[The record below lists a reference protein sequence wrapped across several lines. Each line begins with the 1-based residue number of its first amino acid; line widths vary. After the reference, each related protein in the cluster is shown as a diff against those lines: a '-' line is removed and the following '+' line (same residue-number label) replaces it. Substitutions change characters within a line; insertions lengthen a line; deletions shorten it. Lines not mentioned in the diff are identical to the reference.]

1 MVKEL
6 ENLTRQDVLRY
17 YRTYIKSGG
26 EARVKATVQ
35 VLAQRARSDP
45 PQARARRFNQDVRD
59 ARLMKHNIVRKQIEN
74 VADFQSSM
82 KMNISLQTFEAM
94 QEFVDPKSRN
104 GRYSQVGADE
114 GRSSVSGA
122 AGQDRDRTR
131 RVQDHGPIVIRTRRE
146 QDRERGSG
154 SPVAIRLK
162 VEERNSAGGRR
173 DREDESRS
181 RDVVSRRTPRTIE
194 IPTDDL
200 PSRTEIRRK

>member
-1 MVKEL
+1 M
-6 ENLTRQDVLRY
+6 
-17 YRTYIKSGG
+17 
-26 EARVKATVQ
+26 Q
-35 VLAQRARSDP
+35 VLASRARSDP
-45 PQARARRFNQDVRD
+45 PERVRRFNQELRD
-59 ARLMKHNIVRKQIEN
+59 ARLTKHNIVRKQIEN

-104 GRYSQVGADE
+104 GRYSQVGAYE
-114 GRSSVSGA
+114 ERSSVDGA
-122 AGQDRDRTR
+122 AGQNRDYTR
-131 RVQDHGPIVIRTRRE
+131 RVQDHGPIVIRTRRG

-162 VEERNSAGGRR
+162 IEDRSSAGGRR

-181 RDVVSRRTPRTIE
+181 HDVVSRRTPHTIE

-200 PSRTEIRRK
+200 PSRIEIRRK